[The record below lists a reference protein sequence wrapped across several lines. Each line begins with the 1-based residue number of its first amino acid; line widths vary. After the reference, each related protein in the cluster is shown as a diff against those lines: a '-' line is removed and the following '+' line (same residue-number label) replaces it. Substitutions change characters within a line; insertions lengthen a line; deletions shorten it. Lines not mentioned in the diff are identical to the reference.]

1 MKSSEYHAVHIVTVL
16 RYIDYYSKII
26 SISGHRRHYRVMEF
40 AWTRTEQFSSMDIRT
55 DIVPVCFVE
64 NALLPWKRMIPGRF
78 SALPFDLRQQAN
90 VFVHPCIL
98 NLSTFSSVF
107 LFFFSSHPLAFCL
120 TDWLRVME
128 KSVRKFWYL
137 IRDRAVFEPSVQHV
151 ERDCP
156 FADRPWFIV
165 WFIAIFVYFAPR
177 VVHFPPFLLSSL
189 SSVILNIEFVWNCS
203 NNHTRVTCI

>member
-1 MKSSEYHAVHIVTVL
+1 MKSSEYHAMHIVL

-107 LFFFSSHPLAFCL
+107 LFFFF
-120 TDWLRVME
+120 
-128 KSVRKFWYL
+128 F
-137 IRDRAVFEPSVQHV
+137 FEP
-151 ERDCP
+151 P
-156 FADRPWFIV
+156 
-165 WFIAIFVYFAPR
+165 PR
-177 VVHFPPFLLSSL
+177 VLFDRLIAGYGKKCAKVLIFDKRSRGIWTVGAARRARLPICGPTLIYSLIYSDFCVLCASCRSFPPFLLSSL

-203 NNHTRVTCI
+203 NNDTRVTYI